1 MGIVGA
7 VGMVVLRPFA
17 LSSKTGARTSVYLAS
32 SPEVNGVSR
41 SVLLQVPGCQ
51 AVGCGA
57 RRRGRGTTVGRQ
69 RNVDCGGLTKRR
81 ELGRVNAA
89 DASNTTT
96 SPRPM
101 RPRPPITPIG
111 RFRLVS
117 GNVTMLGP

>member
-1 MGIVGA
+1 MGILGA
-7 VGMVVLRPFA
+7 VGMVLLRPFA
-17 LSSKTGARTSVYLAS
+17 LSSATGARTSMYLAS
-32 SPEVNGVSR
+32 SPEVDGVSGQYFYKCR
-41 SVLLQVPGCQ
+41 VAE
-51 AVGCGA
+51 AVGCRA
-57 RRRGRGTTVGRQ
+57 RRRGRGAPVGRQ